1 MRSFTDWWRLERD
14 GREKFYRLVETGE
27 TAVRSFTDWWR
38 ETAVRSFTD
47 WWRLER
53 DGREKFY

>member
-14 GREKFYRLVETGE
+14 GREKFHRLVETG
-27 TAVRSFTDWWR
+27 

-53 DGREKFY
+53 DGREKFHRLVETGERRP